1 MPAPTARRAFTL
13 TELLVVIAIIAI
25 LIGLLLPAVQKV
37 REAAARIKCA
47 NNMKQLGL
55 AAHAA
60 HDTHGSLPLGLGYWH
75 GNAAFGTAFFY
86 LLPQLEQSALYDR
99 SYSQFNRTYF
109 VGNNGVYSQPVR
121 VFRCPSDPTA
131 PAGTTT
137 DYLGN
142 VWGTSSYAVNAQ
154 VVCMTDATGALK
166 NPTRYARLGSA
177 FPDGTSNTLLFSEKV
192 AECSNTSYPY
202 GGTCWGYY
210 HTGAGMVPYHAAFSI
225 SWNGYSFGPVSKFLV
240 RPTPY
245 NGACYPTL
253 ASSPHTGGIG
263 ATFADGSVRVLSDR
277 ITPYTWW
284 YLCTPAGGEVLSA
297 DAY

>member
-1 MPAPTARRAFTL
+1 L
-13 TELLVVIAIIAI
+13 IELLVVIAIIAI

-37 REAAARIKCA
+37 REAAARIKCQ
-47 NNMKQLGL
+47 NNLKQLGL

-60 HDTHGSLPLGLGYWH
+60 HDAHGSLPPGLGYWH
-75 GNAAFGTAFFY
+75 GNGAFGTGFFY
-86 LLPQLEQSALYDR
+86 LLPHLEQSALYER
-99 SYSQFNRTYF
+99 SYSPFNRTHF
-109 VGNNGVYSQPVR
+109 VGNNAVYSQPVR
-121 VFRCPSDPTA
+121 VFRCPTDPTA
-131 PAGTTT
+131 PTGTTT
-137 DYLGN
+137 DFLGN
-142 VWGTSSYAVNAQ
+142 VWGASSYAANTQ
-154 VVCMTDATGALK
+154 VVCTTDATGAFQ

-192 AECSNTSYPY
+192 AECSNTCYPF

-210 HTGAGMVPYHAAFSI
+210 HTRGYYNTGSGIVPYHPGFSI

-245 NGACYPTL
+245 NGACDPTL

-263 ATFADGSVRVLSDR
+263 ATFADGSVRVLSNR